1 MTIINIIMTT
11 RISITRALAELKLLG
26 SRIEKATNEIKF
38 AVCVTKK
45 TNYNIDKNTFTAQTL
60 AKHQSLMDLITR
72 REKLK
77 AAIMQ
82 SNATTMVK
90 IGSKEMTVSEAIE
103 MKHTIK
109 YKEALVNVFRRQ
121 RQAVSQEFETHKAK
135 VKQAIDANITQI
147 CSRDIKP
154 DPSTIQDITDMMWKN
169 DPVEI
174 FDPIG
179 LDKTIETLVSEIEDF
194 KLNVDFA
201 LSESNS
207 LTQIEV

>member
-1 MTIINIIMTT
+1 MTT
-11 RISITRALAELKLLG
+11 TNKISITRALAELKLLD
-26 SRIEKATNEIKF
+26 SRIEKATNETKF

-45 TNYNIDKNTFTAQTL
+45 TNYAIDKNTFSSQTV

-77 AAIMQ
+77 SSIMK
-82 SNATTMVK
+82 SNAMTMVK
-90 IGSKEMTVSEAIE
+90 IGLKEMTVSEAIE

-109 YKEALVNVFRRQ
+109 YKEVLVDVLRRQ
-121 RQAVSQEFETHKAK
+121 RAQVTQECESHKTK
-135 VKQAIDANITQI
+135 VKQSIDANITQI
-147 CSRDIKP
+147 CSRDVKP
-154 DPSTIQDITDMMWKN
+154 DPSTIQNLTDMMWKN

-174 FDPIG
+174 YDPIG
-179 LDKTIETLVSEIEDF
+179 LDKTIESLTVDIEDF

-207 LTQIEV
+207 LTQIDI

>member
-1 MTIINIIMTT
+1 MATK
-11 RISITRALAELKLLG
+11 ISITRALAELKLLD

-45 TNYNIDKNTFTAQTL
+45 TNYGVDKNTFTSQTVSSY
-60 AKHQSLMDLITR
+60 QSLKDLIAR

-77 AAIMQ
+77 ASIMK
-82 SNATTMVK
+82 SNANTNVK
-90 IGSKEMTVSEAIE
+90 IGTKVMTVSEAIE

-109 YKEALVNVFRRQ
+109 YKEELVNVLRRQ
-121 RQAVSQEFETHKAK
+121 RAQVTQECESHKAK
-135 VKQAIDANITQI
+135 VKQAIDLNITQI
-147 CSRDIKP
+147 CSRDVKP

-174 FDPIG
+174 YDPIG
-179 LDKTIETLVSEIEDF
+179 LDKTIESLTTEIEDF